1 MPNNKHK
8 WNFTAKF
15 RSNLYDWRSSQKAI
29 RNLKAAVK
37 EIKDVAKRDHEVA
50 GLGIVKL
57 AERIWPAFQAIDT
70 SSGSLG
76 SAVRWALE
84 DELVP
89 LMVSL
94 EVGIDIRRN
103 WMETLLNAIHE
114 DGVDYLC
121 PMRERWGDLSGFNE
135 LAGEWADRTKP
146 EILSVY
152 AEQRLTGE
160 FNHTHLDTICFSC
173 LLFVGRYDELK
184 ELLNLKPHRS
194 WYAEKYQAM
203 ALVQQGRINEA
214 IDYAESR
221 PEHSGD
227 FVDPDIARF
236 CEQTLLDAGRGKEA
250 YQRYGI
256 RCLEGNTY
264 LNQFRRIVRKYPMIE
279 RRKILEDLIQVSASP
294 SVWFSASRQSGF
306 LDLALKSALSGR
318 VNPSTLISSSRDL
331 IEDEPAFACQV
342 AMRALEHIIAGDYYE
357 VTLLEVVEAYGLAM
371 RGAAVNHHEKILI
384 QNLNKWIAS
393 APRMDKMVR
402 NQLQEML
409 SFSQSH
415 QDPHPT
421 KK

>member
-37 EIKDVAKRDHEVA
+37 EIKSVAKKDPSIAAE
-50 GLGIVKL
+50 GIIKL
-57 AERIWPAFQAIDT
+57 ACRIWPAFQDIDS
-70 SSGSLG
+70 SSGALG
-76 SAVRWALE
+76 SAVCWALE

-89 LMVSL
+89 LIIS
-94 EVGIDIRRN
+94 IDAKIETRQK
-103 WMETLLNAIHE
+103 WMETLMEAVDE

-121 PMRERWGDLSGFNE
+121 PFRERWGDVCGIPE
-135 LAGEWADRTKP
+135 LANEWVDRTKS

-152 AEQRLTGE
+152 AKQRLKGE
-160 FNHTHLDTICFSC
+160 FNYTHLDTICFSC
-173 LLFVGRYDELK
+173 LLFVGRYDELR

-221 PEHSGD
+221 PESSGG

-236 CEQTLLDAGRGKEA
+236 CEQTLLEAGCAEEA
-250 YQRYGI
+250 YKRYGL

-279 RRKILEDLIQVSASP
+279 RRKILEDLINATSSP

-306 LDLALKSALSGR
+306 LDLALKCALFGS
-318 VNPSTLISSSRDL
+318 VNPSTLINSSRDL
-331 IEDEPAFACQV
+331 IEEEPDFAHQV

-371 RGAAVNHHEKILI
+371 RGAAANHQEKILLR
-384 QNLNKWIAS
+384 NLKKWIAD
-393 APRMDKMVR
+393 APQMDKMVR
-402 NQLQEML
+402 NKLQEML
-409 SFSQSH
+409 EFSQSH
-415 QDPHPT
+415 QALHQT